1 MTSKQRVFSHL
12 TDINY
17 NDYLKNKI
25 GVEILKNIKDNKN
38 NDTINGIIIKKFVN
52 HSELINLTKTYY
64 NYYKIEGLPQYR
76 L

>member
-25 GVEILKNIKDNKN
+25 GVEVLKNIKGNNKKEN
-38 NDTINGIIIKKFVN
+38 INGFIIKKFVN
-52 HSELINLTKTYY
+52 HSDLINLTKT
-64 NYYKIEGLPQYR
+64 
-76 L
+76 